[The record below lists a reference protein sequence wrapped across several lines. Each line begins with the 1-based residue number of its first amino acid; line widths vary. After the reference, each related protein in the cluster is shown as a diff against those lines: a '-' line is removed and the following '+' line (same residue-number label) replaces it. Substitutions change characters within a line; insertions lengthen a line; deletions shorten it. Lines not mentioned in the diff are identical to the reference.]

1 MKQNNK
7 RVALVTGANK
17 GIGFEIARGLEDGP
31 TGGFFSQRW
40 SASVGKNL
48 MSYIQNRNRTTLNHK
63 QKEIEP

>member
-1 MKQNNK
+1 MKQNNN

-40 SASVGKNL
+40 PRALVKTL
-48 MSYIQNRNRTTLNHK
+48 CLTFRTGIV
-63 QKEIEP
+63 QP